1 MSLQRPIEF
10 SRHASELGRWESAVA
25 KPHPLLR
32 AYVREYVGG
41 SEETRHPLCRR
52 ELPTEIAPLI
62 VNFGAPFRL
71 FDAADPTK
79 CVELRSFV
87 TGAFD
92 TCALVEST
100 GAYTCVQVNFTILG
114 ARLFLQRPL
123 KDLTN
128 REVALD
134 DVLGAEGRRLEMRL
148 AEAVTWEERFD
159 VLDRVIL
166 ERIGTRNGVPDAV
179 SHAWQRLLCRA
190 GQVDISAL
198 ARETGWSH
206 KHFVAQFSEHIGLRP
221 KALARVLRFGRAAEL
236 LKVSERGRFADIAYA
251 CGYYN
256 QAHFTRDFTAFAGV
270 SPSALLASRLPNRG
284 GFATTPPRTKR
295 VAGTPVA

>member
-1 MSLQRPIEF
+1 MSRQRPIEF
-10 SRHASELGRWESAVA
+10 SRHASELGQWESAVA

-32 AYVREYVGG
+32 AYVREFVGG
-41 SEETRHPLCRR
+41 SEETPSPLCRR

-62 VNFGAPFRL
+62 INFGAPFRL
-71 FDAADPTK
+71 FDPANLSKYA
-79 CVELRSFV
+79 ELRSFV

-92 TCALVEST
+92 TYALVEST
-100 GAYTCVQVNFTILG
+100 GAYSCVQVNFTILG

-128 REVALD
+128 REVSLD
-134 DVLGAEGRRLEMRL
+134 DALGEEGRRLEMQL
-148 AEAVTWEERFD
+148 FEAANWEERFD
-159 VLDRVIL
+159 LLDRVIL
-166 ERIGTRNGVPDAV
+166 DRIGQRNHVPEGV
-179 SHAWQRLLCRA
+179 SHAWQRLLGRA
-190 GQVDISAL
+190 GQVDIAGL

-251 CGYYN
+251 CGYYD

-270 SPSALLASRLPNRG
+270 SPSALLASQLPNRG
-284 GFATTPPRTKR
+284 GFATTAPRTKG
-295 VAGTPVA
+295 VASVA

>member
-1 MSLQRPIEF
+1 MPRPIEF
-10 SRHASELGRWESAVA
+10 TRHASELGRWESAVA
-25 KPHPLLR
+25 KPHPRLR

-41 SEETRHPLCRR
+41 SEKTPSPLCRR

-62 VNFGAPFRL
+62 INFGAPFRL
-71 FDAADPTK
+71 FDSTNPSAS
-79 CVELRSFV
+79 VELRSFV

-92 TCALVEST
+92 TYALVEST
-100 GAYTCVQVNFTILG
+100 GAYACVQVNFTILG
-114 ARLFLQRPL
+114 ARLFLQQPL

-134 DVLGAEGRRLEMRL
+134 DVLGAEGRRLEML
-148 AEAVTWEERFD
+148 LHDAGTWEERFD
-159 VLDRVIL
+159 LLDRVIL
-166 ERIGTRNGVPDAV
+166 ERIGQRNDVPTAV
-179 SHAWQRLLCRA
+179 AHAWQRLLCRA
-190 GQVDISAL
+190 GQVDIAAL

-206 KHFVAQFSEHIGLRP
+206 KHFVAQFSEHLGLRP

-236 LKVSERGRFADIAYA
+236 LEVSERGRFADIAYA
-251 CGYYN
+251 CGYYD

-284 GFATTPPRTKR
+284 GFATTTPRTER
-295 VAGTPVA
+295 VAGAPVA

>member
-1 MSLQRPIEF
+1 VSLQRRIEF
-10 SRHASELGRWESAVA
+10 SRHASELGHWEAAVA

-32 AYVREYVGG
+32 ACVREYVGA
-41 SEETRHPLCRR
+41 SEETPSPLRRR

-62 VNFGAPFRL
+62 INFGAPFRL
-71 FDAADPTK
+71 FDATADPK
-79 CVELRSFV
+79 CIELRSFV

-92 TCALVEST
+92 TYALVEST
-100 GAYTCVQVNFTILG
+100 GAYCCVQVNFTILG

-134 DVLGAEGRRLEMRL
+134 DVLGEEGRRLEMRL
-148 AEAVTWEERFD
+148 HDAATWEGRFD
-159 VLDRVIL
+159 LLDRVIL
-166 ERIGTRNGVPDAV
+166 ERVAQRSDVPAAV
-179 SHAWQRLLCRA
+179 SHAWERLLCRA
-190 GQVDISAL
+190 GQVDIAAL
-198 ARETGWSH
+198 VRETGWSH

-251 CGYYN
+251 CGYYD
-256 QAHFTRDFTAFAGV
+256 QAHFTRDFSAFAGV

-284 GFATTPPRTKR
+284 GFAGTPPCTEG
-295 VAGTPVA
+295 VAGAPVG